1 MLSPEEIA
9 ALEKRA
15 AEEAAEEKRRAE
27 EAERLREEQEKEAAQ
42 KREQREREMIANG
55 GVVFKGRGAM
65 KAPGDGGRRG
75 GMRGW

>member
-1 MLSPEEIA
+1 LSPEEIA

-15 AEEAAEEKRRAE
+15 AIEAEEEKRRVE
-27 EAERLREEQEKEAAQ
+27 EEERTREE
-42 KREQREREMIANG
+42 REREAAEKRAEREREIAANG